1 MRKTAMPKTRR
12 CPAAFFH
19 AAVLLAAI
27 AVGCAG
33 KPAVSDTGYAGT
45 WGHGNDRIRSTLSI
59 VREGNGWRA
68 RISVRSSD
76 GTYAMRSGWDGRGE
90 SVQDG
95 AKTYDLVFRTQVDA
109 GSGRLRVECTGTP
122 VAPTNAPVH
131 YVDELVVEPGGLTL
145 SAYTLE
151 RGEQRFEEGA
161 RPHREFR
168 KVSDGVKDA
177 PPARAAP

>member
-1 MRKTAMPKTRR
+1 MRRLLRR
-12 CPAAFFH
+12 PA
-19 AAVLLAAI
+19 VRLLAAI
-27 AVGCAG
+27 LLAALEPGCAG

-59 VREGNGWRA
+59 VREGGEWRA
-68 RISVRSSD
+68 RISVRSTD

-90 SVQDG
+90 TLQDG
-95 AKTYDLVFRTQVDA
+95 AKTYDLVFHARLDPATDH
-109 GSGRLRVECTGTP
+109 LRVECTGTP
-122 VAPTNAPVH
+122 LAPSSAPIH
-131 YVDELVVEPGGLTL
+131 YVDEFVVEPLGLTL